1 MANIN
6 NKLLFFIRSLTESE
20 LTEFR
25 KFIISPLYTSGRNYD
40 TLLNEIIKFNSKE
53 SNRLT
58 VQDLYSKLYPGKT
71 YNPQTMKNRF
81 SELLKLGEEFLVYRK
96 IQDSPAEKDKL
107 LLSSYLDRKMYK
119 FLDSKLQKEISE
131 LTSAPDDLKKFENLF
146 SLQELRIRS
155 LGEKKKFDAY
165 FQKFFENSLLS
176 TSIFLNNL
184 FINGIEYKQQEYLN
198 RKYEFNLV
206 LEILKDMNLAKV
218 MKKCHNSDLNILKIV
233 SMNYNLYKAYENINN
248 EDNYFEARK
257 IFHELQDSLSN
268 EYKLELYMIFIYFCT
283 RKQNQGINKYYNE
296 LFKLFNEKLDSGFHS
311 DFSQNIYPLSSFRDY
326 VFVGIEVNKLSWV
339 DDFLKK
345 YSVLLPEDVRDN
357 EVNIA
362 NAKLFIARK
371 KYQNALSIISGVK
384 PSNFLHYIDVSLVKL
399 ISYYELGEYEDAFTL
414 IDRTS
419 HYMRNHKEIPK
430 SHMVNFTGFI
440 KFLHLLLNAATDTK
454 VKDQAFLFNELNK
467 YKLISKRDWLTEK
480 ISELNKQKKAV

>member
-20 LTEFR
+20 LIEFR
-25 KFIISPLYTSGRNYD
+25 KFIISPVYTSGRNYD

-71 YNPQTMKNRF
+71 FNPQTIKNRF

-96 IQDSPAEKDKL
+96 IQDSPSEKDKL

-119 FLDSKLQKEISE
+119 FLDSKLQKDICE

-165 FQKFFENSLLS
+165 FQKFFENTLLS

-206 LEILKDMNLAKV
+206 LELLKDMNLAKV
-218 MKKCHNSDLNILKIV
+218 MKKCHSSDLNILKIV

-283 RKQNQGINKYYNE
+283 RKQNQGVNKYYNE
-296 LFKLFNEKLDSGFHS
+296 LFKLFNEKLDSGFHG
-311 DFSQNIYPLSSFRDY
+311 DFSQNIYPLNSFRDY
-326 VFVGIEVNKLSWV
+326 VFVGIEINKLSWV
-339 DDFLKK
+339 EDFLKK
-345 YSVLLPEDVRDN
+345 YSEFLPEDIRKN
-357 EVNIA
+357 ETDIA
-362 NAKLFIARK
+362 YAKLFCARK
-371 KYQNALSIISGVK
+371 MFQNALDRISAIK
-384 PSNFLHYIDVSLVKL
+384 PSNFLHYIDVSIIKL
-399 ISYYELGEYEDAFTL
+399 NSYYELGEYEDAFTL
-414 IDRTS
+414 IDRIS
-419 HYMRNHKEIPK
+419 HYLRNHKEIPK
-430 SHMVNFTGFI
+430 AHRASFSGFI
-440 KFLHLLLNAATDTK
+440 KFMQLLLNTVTDPK
-454 VKDQAFLFNELNK
+454 KKDQAFLFTELSN
-467 YKLISKRDWLTEK
+467 YKMISKRGWLTEK
-480 ISELNKQKKAV
+480 ITELNKLKKAV